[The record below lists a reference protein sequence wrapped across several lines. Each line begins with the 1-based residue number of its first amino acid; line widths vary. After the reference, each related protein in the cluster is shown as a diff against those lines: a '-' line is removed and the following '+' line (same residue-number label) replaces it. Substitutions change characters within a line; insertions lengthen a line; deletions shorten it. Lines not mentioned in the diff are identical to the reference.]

1 MEVVRDV
8 RGLQRVLILIH
19 SRSGSSMEIFGLET
33 LARQTDICVCS
44 HPTGGEMPLR
54 RTRTFDSE
62 RQEAHTVLENDDVGG
77 DDGMR
82 TEMDSKPEG
91 KVSNL
96 PEILKYPLSSSALA
110 RPLLLLLLWFSSI
123 WLNKNDREIYI
134 LVLKIQIS
142 QLPVHGN
149 NLRLLTNQKG
159 K

>member
-8 RGLQRVLILIH
+8 RGLQRVLILIP

-33 LARQTDICVCS
+33 LARHGKQTDICVCS

-96 PEILKYPLSSSALA
+96 PEKLKYLLSSSALA
-110 RPLLLLLLWFSSI
+110 RPLLLLLLLMWFSS
-123 WLNKNDREIYI
+123 N
-134 LVLKIQIS
+134 LVK
-142 QLPVHGN
+142 
-149 NLRLLTNQKG
+149 QK
-159 K
+159 